1 MPKVVKKQKKKPEL
15 ETPAEKTEEIKKTKI
30 RVIGIGGGGGNI
42 VSEIASKVSKASFV
56 VANTDSKSLKSC
68 NRKVIKF
75 QFGQNFTH
83 GLGTGMNPEL
93 GREAALSEKERI
105 KKLFEGQD
113 LCILVTSLGGGTGS
127 GAVSVFAKISK
138 NLGNLTY
145 GIFTLPF
152 KFEGEKK
159 MEIAINSLKEARG
172 HFNAI
177 TIIPNE
183 RVFQTINKDTPL
195 KEALSTINKFLS
207 ESLEGLIE
215 TIYEPGLINIDFAD
229 FKTILEGRGRLAY
242 LNTIESQRK
251 EGAIKDVA
259 AEVLNS
265 PLYPYT
271 IRGAKGVLFNI
282 AGEKNLSLADVSQ
295 ISKAISELVNPE
307 AKIIFGISQHKKY
320 SNIIKTILLA
330 TGCGGGG
337 IKVSSKSEKK
347 KRRKRR
353 EEKVEKTPAVEPRQ
367 PRFTTGQAKVEIKK
381 KQEKSVPKKVK
392 IKAIKEEK
400 PQESESK
407 KEQTAAS
414 NNEERVRKNALQIKK
429 EAEELEKE
437 MIEKEK
443 FWETPAFLR
452 KKLIKE
458 R

>member
-1 MPKVVKKQKKKPEL
+1 
-15 ETPAEKTEEIKKTKI
+15 
-30 RVIGIGGGGGNI
+30 
-42 VSEIASKVSKASFV
+42 
-56 VANTDSKSLKSC
+56 
-68 NRKVIKF
+68 
-75 QFGQNFTH
+75 
-83 GLGTGMNPEL
+83 
-93 GREAALSEKERI
+93 
-105 KKLFEGQD
+105 
-113 LCILVTSLGGGTGS
+113 
-127 GAVSVFAKISK
+127 
-138 NLGNLTY
+138 
-145 GIFTLPF
+145 
-152 KFEGEKK
+152 

-242 LNTIESQRK
+242 LNTIELQRK

-282 AGEKNLSLADVSQ
+282 AGEKNLSLADVNQ

-414 NNEERVRKNALQIKK
+414 NNEERVRKNALRGNRKFVADGVDQGQRTELTGGGIIRSLMGAGQTGMTSGGGDFQLGDGRILGDGDFVAAVLARG
-429 EAEELEKE
+429 EAQL
-437 MIEKEK
+437 
-443 FWETPAFLR
+443 TT
-452 KKLIKE
+452 KE
-458 R
+458 RHRAG